1 MTPIWGFILFWGHY
15 LTDGNGLKAFVY
27 LPGGHN
33 TKFLRNHSRWGPLF
47 PWHQWVW
54 GTLSPRT
61 HYDSNDLRFYALLGV
76 IILPLPMVWRGFFLP
91 GGHYTNYLREHSP
104 LGTTI
109 PLAPVILGGP
119 LSLSALYNTN
129 DLRFYAFL
137 GVTMSPIPM
146 VWRTFFLFTRGTLHQ
161 IFKGPFSPGYNY
173 STYTNNLG
181 DHYPLWTTITP
192 IIWEPLS
199 PRTH

>member
-1 MTPIWGFILFWGHY
+1 MSLRDIIPQDPLWLQWFEVLCSSGGHY
-15 LTDGNGLKAFVY
+15 FTTANGLKGFFF
-27 LPGGHN
+27 
-33 TKFLRNHSRWGPLF
+33 TWGPL
-47 PWHQWVW
+47 HQLFEGAFSPGDHNST
-54 GTLSPRT
+54 GTS
-61 HYDSNDLRFYALLGV
+61 DF
-76 IILPLPMVWRGFFLP
+76 
-91 GGHYTNYLREHSP
+91 
-104 LGTTI
+104 
-109 PLAPVILGGP
+109 GGP

>member
-1 MTPIWGFILFWGHY
+1 MVWRLLFIYLGAITPNFWGTIHAGVHYSPDTNEFEGHYPPGPTMTPMIWGSMLFWG
-15 LTDGNGLKAFVY
+15 
-27 LPGGHN
+27 
-33 TKFLRNHSRWGPLF
+33 SLF
-47 PWHQWVW
+47 YHCQW
-54 GTLSPRT
+54 
-61 HYDSNDLRFYALLGV
+61 FEGV
-76 IILPLPMVWRGFFLP
+76 FFLP